1 MGAHN
6 VRFHRTGHK
15 SLHHPTVGRLDLEF
29 EAMEFPARP
38 GLTVLVYTAPAG
50 TPPRTDSNYSR
61 AWPPPPTGPTTTP
74 PRNDEH

>member
-50 TPPRTDSNYSR
+50 TPAADGLKLLASLAATTDR
-61 AWPPPPTGPTTTP
+61 ADDDSTSK
-74 PRNDEH
+74 R